1 MYMYICTHKRVEH
14 VMANPWLIIAIN
26 NHPKRNII
34 ISDGS
39 VWLPQE
45 LAKNLVTKVV
55 IYRQGN
61 KLGQEVSA
69 CIANIV
75 TGDSND
81 NLTGQCQPK

>member
-1 MYMYICTHKRVEH
+1 ME
-14 VMANPWLIIAIN
+14 
-26 NHPKRNII
+26 
-34 ISDGS
+34 

-45 LAKNLVTKVV
+45 LAKNLATKVV

-75 TGDSND
+75 TGDSDD
-81 NLTGQCQPK
+81 NLTGQCQPKLLRQKEVDKLV